1 MRWSSTHDLLHSKQT
16 LSLEPRSSRETAVR
30 VRARGYRC
38 LPVTVFADSFADDLA
53 RRVASIVLES
63 LPASAPRSP
72 WLNVERAAEYLD
84 TTPDAIRGMVKRGQ
98 VAVHRSSTG
107 RLLFRREDLD
117 AHAMGEA
124 AA

>member
-1 MRWSSTHDLLHSKQT
+1 
-16 LSLEPRSSRETAVR
+16 
-30 VRARGYRC
+30 
-38 LPVTVFADSFADDLA
+38 VTVFADSFADDLA

-63 LPASAPRSP
+63 LPATGPVSP
-72 WLNVERAAEYLD
+72 WLNVERAADYLD

-98 VAVHRSSTG
+98 VVVHRSSTG

>member
-1 MRWSSTHDLLHSKQT
+1 
-16 LSLEPRSSRETAVR
+16 
-30 VRARGYRC
+30 
-38 LPVTVFADSFADDLA
+38 VTNVFADSFTDDLA
-53 RRVASIVLES
+53 RRVASIVLDS
-63 LPASAPRSP
+63 LPASAPPSP
-72 WLNVERAAEYLD
+72 WLNVERAAGYLD

>member
-1 MRWSSTHDLLHSKQT
+1 MTNVF
-16 LSLEPRSSRETAVR
+16 TA
-30 VRARGYRC
+30 
-38 LPVTVFADSFADDLA
+38 SFADDLA
-53 RRVASIVLES
+53 RRVATIVLES
-63 LPASAPRSP
+63 LPSSDPSP

-98 VAVHRSSTG
+98 VPVNRSSTG

-117 AHAMGEA
+117 SHAMGEA